1 MNLYF
6 KVALQVI
13 GTYGPLCR
21 ILAQAENEEMYV
33 FFLEEIKHCGQ
44 RGELRV
50 RDLRIF
56 PKEKERQE

>member
-33 FFLEEIKHCGQ
+33 FFGGDKTLWSE
-44 RGELRV
+44 R
-50 RDLRIF
+50 RI
-56 PKEKERQE
+56 ES